1 MRNIS
6 NIDELRNKLSYD
18 DVLGVLR
25 WKVSPS
31 NNVKVG
37 SVAGYIRS
45 DGYRMLTIDGVIT
58 YAHHVIWM
66 INNGEIPLGYK
77 IDHINGVRSDNR
89 LSNLRLVTHQQ
100 NAQNQKRKIT

>member
-89 LSNLRLVTHQQ
+89 LSNLRLVTHQ
-100 NAQNQKRKIT
+100 

>member
-37 SVAGYIRS
+37 
-45 DGYRMLTIDGVIT
+45 
-58 YAHHVIWM
+58 
-66 INNGEIPLGYK
+66 
-77 IDHINGVRSDNR
+77 
-89 LSNLRLVTHQQ
+89 
-100 NAQNQKRKIT
+100 